1 MKGTLFLISAPSGA
15 GKTTLVHRV
24 LTDLKNEVVLERVI
38 TYTTKEPRA
47 GEKEGRDY
55 HFVSTE
61 QFDQL
66 LAQGFFMEYSKA
78 YTDYYGSPS
87 SILEGLAHGISYLLI
102 VDRVGTQEILKKVP
116 DAVSIWIETPS
127 LEILRQRLEG
137 RATEAPEK
145 IERRL
150 LRAQQEISLE
160 KTDPLFKY
168 HMVNDRLQETVFQLK
183 VIVCQEIRAKRPLFM
198 TFDGQESW
206 SADKSI

>member
-1 MKGTLFLISAPSGA
+1 
-15 GKTTLVHRV
+15 
-24 LTDLKNEVVLERVI
+24 
-38 TYTTKEPRA
+38 
-47 GEKEGRDY
+47 
-55 HFVSTE
+55 
-61 QFDQL
+61 
-66 LAQGFFMEYSKA
+66 MEYSKA